1 MTDIAGAISRD
12 RALLRDLSE
21 DEFIRLSKAQVGT
34 LVDAI
39 KQDLK
44 TLAHKGMSDNGRL
57 AKVEMQTRVLA
68 QAVIAIA
75 EMPEALA
82 AAVRAVKAGM

>member
-1 MTDIAGAISRD
+1 MTDIAGAISKD
-12 RALLRDLSE
+12 RALLRELSE

-44 TLAHKGMSDNGRL
+44 TLAHKGMSDNDRL
-57 AKVEMQTRVLA
+57 ARVEAQVRVLA
-68 QAVIAIA
+68 QAVTAIL
-75 EMPEALA
+75 ETPEALA
-82 AAVRAVKAGM
+82 AAVRAVKAEM

>member
-1 MTDIAGAISRD
+1 MTEIAGAVSSD

-44 TLAHKGMSDNGRL
+44 RLALKGMSDNDRL
-57 AKVEMQTRVLA
+57 ARVEMQNRVLA

-75 EMPEALA
+75 ETPEVLA
-82 AAVRAVKAGM
+82 AAVRAVKAKM

>member
-1 MTDIAGAISRD
+1 MTEIAGAVSSD

-39 KQDLK
+39 KQDLE
-44 TLAHKGMSDNGRL
+44 TLAHKGMSDNDRL
-57 AKVEMQTRVLA
+57 AKVEMQTRLLA
-68 QAVIAIA
+68 KLSSLF
-75 EMPEALA
+75 PRRPKPLLL
-82 AAVRAVKAGM
+82 RFGL

>member
-1 MTDIAGAISRD
+1 MSDIAHEISND
-12 RALLRDLSE
+12 RALLREISE
-21 DEFIRLSKAQVGT
+21 DEFIRLSKAQVKT

-44 TLAHKGMSDNGRL
+44 TLAHKGMSDNDRL
-57 AKVEMQTRVLA
+57 ARVEMQTRVLA

-75 EMPEALA
+75 ETPEALA
-82 AAVRAVKAGM
+82 AVVRAVKAAM